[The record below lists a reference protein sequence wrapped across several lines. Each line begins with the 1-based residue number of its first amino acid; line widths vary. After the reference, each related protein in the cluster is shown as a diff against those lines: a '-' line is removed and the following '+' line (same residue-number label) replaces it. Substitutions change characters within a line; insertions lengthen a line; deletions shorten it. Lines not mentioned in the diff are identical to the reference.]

1 MNALTLRNRLRI
13 SIFALVVT
21 VVFALSVLN
30 LQSSVQERFADAD
43 ERAQLVAS
51 QVANFLNRETA
62 SETAIAGSVLS
73 QMLERSSI
81 YSSVVSEILVTDG
94 NNRIVASSSRG
105 RTGDLAARRVSFSDI
120 RKRQTWASL
129 FQVLRSREDYIV
141 TSPVGAHLKA
151 EVVVSSALLR
161 ADLVPELRQ
170 LLVVALVSILLSGL
184 LGIVISDMVG
194 GSLERIGRDIERIST
209 GESKE
214 LGEEFASAELSSLQV
229 KLSLLGKQY
238 RGARED
244 AATLRTNIEQMI
256 QRLEEAVLLFDIE
269 GCLQTAGPAAERL
282 LSKSREEL
290 VGKSIDD
297 VFPAWTQIGAAVQSA
312 VKLNTS
318 IFGRPIAYARN
329 NMPDARLLLRVE
341 AVSGS
346 GNQPLGTLV
355 TLRDADI
362 GKQLESKLDIS
373 GRIASIHR
381 LTSGVAHEFK
391 NPLNGIALHL
401 DLARAKV
408 GEDQQQLAG
417 ELDIAAKEL
426 LRLDHVVK
434 TFLNFNRPVD
444 LRMTE
449 CNLAEIVREAITE
462 AGMLKGADRV
472 RFNFT
477 AADSSPVVLA
487 DRVLSKQAI
496 LNVLTNA
503 IESMPD
509 GGDATVGIEERFD
522 EYVVTVSDSGPGI
535 SPEIGDRLY
544 NLYFTT
550 KPEGKG
556 VGLAEAFMV
565 MQLHNGSIGFDSQPG
580 TGTAFHLRFPSK
592 PHQPA

>member
-362 GKQLESKLDIS
+362 GQQLESKLDIS

-522 EYVVTVSDSGPGI
+522 EYVVTISDSGPGI